1 MTPRPVDVGGQL
13 FQLITLPAGTHHI
26 RWEKENRK
34 PAAVHA
40 VPAADVADGR
50 RIRVSSGDSSQL
62 YAVEFEGRTVYT
74 GTLPAELP
82 GRHPGGIYRL
92 RFAGEPDQYREFR
105 LPERVPG
112 SVAPVA
118 SPKRHPAQRN
128 VVPADV
134 KHQNVSISA
143 GATYV
148 SDWDDAFDLQRNQL
162 PYIVGA
168 NPQALELKAGTSPR
182 ERGNFVS
189 LYVNT
194 CAGFEL
200 SGARQIELKLK
211 NTFSDNPAQFKGHVM
226 YNYRNPALDLRG
238 SSSTTVSVENTHTV
252 SPVPSAFIRTSCGI
266 PFRRGAAA
274 GCRIAHTIWGSL
286 SMNAPNMC
294 FRLILRVWR
303 RKLGR
308 HRVFQRRDQP
318 FESEPSAGCEDSFF
332 QPGGRREFSGTAGG
346 KSRTAGYASSS
357 EIALHAALPA
367 ETGAVRMA
375 QLEQNH
381 AAARPFHDEES
392 RNPADLGI
400 SCLR

>member
-105 LPERVPG
+105 LPEGVPG

-226 YNYRNPALDLRG
+226 YNYRNPALDFAGFVIDYRVG
-238 SSSTTVSVENTHTV
+238 WKIH
-252 SPVPSAFIRTSCGI
+252 I
-266 PFRRGAAA
+266 PCHLFRRPLFGQAAESPAAVGLRQGAGSRIRSGAA
-274 GCRIAHTIWGSL
+274 CR
-286 SMNAPNMC
+286 
-294 FRLILRVWR
+294 
-303 RKLGR
+303 
-308 HRVFQRRDQP
+308 
-318 FESEPSAGCEDSFF
+318 
-332 QPGGRREFSGTAGG
+332 
-346 KSRTAGYASSS
+346 
-357 EIALHAALPA
+357 
-367 ETGAVRMA
+367 
-375 QLEQNH
+375 
-381 AAARPFHDEES
+381 
-392 RNPADLGI
+392 
-400 SCLR
+400 